1 MSKVLGDYLYY
12 HEDGPPSMD
21 IYLGDSA
28 EVLPLLQGGVDLVL
42 TSPPYDALR
51 EYLGY
56 TFDFE
61 KVASGLV
68 SCIRDGRNIVWIVGD
83 GTVDG
88 SESGTSFRQA
98 LKFMDLGM
106 KLHDTMIYE
115 KPGPPFPDFNRY
127 YQVFEYMFIFSKGKP
142 LVTNLICD
150 RRNIYAGAPIA
161 RLHGDRQ
168 ADGTVTENSAY
179 RIAKDRKTKEIG
191 VRFNV
196 WRMPTSGSEGN
207 HLKTEHPATF
217 PDRLAKDHI
226 LSWSNEGEIVLDPFL
241 GSGTTLVACKE
252 LRRSGIG
259 IEISA
264 TYAEIAKKRLLN
276 TQVPFL

>member
-1 MSKVLGDYLYY
+1 MKELKDYLYY
-12 HEDGPPSMD
+12 EEENPSIK
-21 IYLGDSA
+21 IYLGNCLD
-28 EVLPLLQGGVDLVL
+28 VLPEIKDIDLVL
-42 TSPPYDALR
+42 TSPPYDGLR
-51 EYLGY
+51 EYGGY
-56 TFDFE
+56 SFQFDKIAE
-61 KVASGLV
+61 HLTAGIKQ
-68 SCIRDGRNIVWIVGD
+68 GRNIVWIVGD
-83 GTVDG
+83 GTVNG

-98 LKFMDLGM
+98 LKFMELGM

-142 LVTNLICD
+142 LVTNLIAD

-168 ADGTVTENSAY
+168 ADGVVTENSAY

-191 VRFNV
+191 IRFNV
-196 WRMPTSGSEGN
+196 WRMPTSASEGN
-207 HLKTEHPATF
+207 HLKTQHPATF
-217 PDRLAKDHI
+217 PDRLSKDHI
-226 LSWSNEGEIVLDPFL
+226 LSWSNEGDTVLDPFL

-252 LRRSGIG
+252 LKRNGIG
-259 IEISA
+259 IEINPK
-264 TYAEIAKKRLLN
+264 YCEIAVKRLKN